1 MRFNS
6 LHSMASEYERI
17 VNRIKPV
24 TKSLLASDLE
34 YLGNKL
40 EPGMVSLTWSSENIE
55 DYLEDVH
62 LALSK
67 LEKFILKINLM
78 IDTEIDDKLKTIS
91 KVVLVDLPTDCATPE
106 DFLALQEDSIQAK
119 TSFLR

>member
-6 LHSMASEYERI
+6 LHNMASEYERI

-34 YLGNKL
+34 TLGNKL
-40 EPGMVSLTWSSENIE
+40 EPGMGSLNWSSENIE

-62 LALSK
+62 LALSQ
-67 LEKFILKINLM
+67 LEEFILKINRM

-91 KVVLVDLPTDCATPE
+91 KVVLVDLSTDSTTPE

-119 TSFLR
+119 TSFLW

>member
-6 LHSMASEYERI
+6 LHNMASEYERI

-55 DYLEDVH
+55 VYLQDVH

-91 KVVLVDLPTDCATPE
+91 KVVLVDLPTECATPE
-106 DFLALQEDSIQAK
+106 YF
-119 TSFLR
+119 